1 VIWWPESIPTLKVA
15 TTTLR
20 PVVPADAED
29 IYKAMQDPEIP
40 KFTTLPADYPLDL
53 AIDLAAN
60 KAIAC
65 HANKSQLYFAIE
77 DSRLNSTSSSPDP
90 NKSTDPNIS
99 RSEKISYPF
108 SNGFAGVISLHSIDL
123 PNHRAEIGY
132 WLAKEAR
139 GMRVGTNAA
148 VAITEYGLMTMGF
161 NRIDGIVNVAN
172 EPSKKMLLNAGY
184 EYEGIMK
191 KYATRPDG
199 TQIDMALFAATK

>member
-1 VIWWPESIPTLKVA
+1 MIWWPESIPTLKVA

-29 IYKAMQDPEIP
+29 IFRAMRDPEIP

-53 AIDLAAN
+53 AIDLATN

-77 DSRLNSTSSSPDP
+77 DSRLNSTSSSSDP
-90 NKSTDPNIS
+90 NMSADPNIS
-99 RSEKISYPF
+99 KSETISYPY

>member
-1 VIWWPESIPTLKVA
+1 MIWWPESIPTLVVEN
-15 TTTLR
+15 TTLR
-20 PVVPADAED
+20 PVVSGDAED

-53 AIDLAAN
+53 AIDLASN
-60 KAIAC
+60 KTVAC
-65 HANKSQLYFAIE
+65 HANKSQLYFAME
-77 DSRLNSTSSSPDP
+77 DSRLALQP
-90 NKSTDPNIS
+90 N
-99 RSEKISYPF
+99 YPYK
-108 SNGFAGVISLHSIDL
+108 NGFAGVISLHSIDL

-139 GMRVGTNAA
+139 GMHVGTNAA
-148 VAITEYGLMTMGF
+148 IAITEYGLMTMGF
-161 NRIDGIVNVAN
+161 HRIDGIVNVAN

-191 KYATRPDG
+191 KFATRPDG

>member
-1 VIWWPESIPTLKVA
+1 MIWWPESIPTLKVA

-53 AIDLAAN
+53 AIDLATN
-60 KAIAC
+60 KTIAC
-65 HANKSQLYFAIE
+65 HANKSQLYFAMA
-77 DSRLNSTSSSPDP
+77 DSRLASQTN
-90 NKSTDPNIS
+90 
-99 RSEKISYPF
+99 YPY
-108 SNGFAGVISLHSIDL
+108 SNGFAGVISLHSIDI